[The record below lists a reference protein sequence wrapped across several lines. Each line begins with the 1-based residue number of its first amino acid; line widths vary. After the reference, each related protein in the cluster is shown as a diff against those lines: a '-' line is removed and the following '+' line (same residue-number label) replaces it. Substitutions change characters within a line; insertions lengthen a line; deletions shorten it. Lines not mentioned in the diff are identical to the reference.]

1 MLYQYSL
8 LLPGK
13 SRKHPVK
20 FSLPG
25 HTLWQE
31 VISLDLRNQ
40 TITVGELLDNPK
52 SRAVFQRRFG
62 KFMNHPMV
70 KAARSLTL
78 KQLAEMAAVYLPK
91 KTIEDTIRELQR
103 L

>member
-1 MLYQYSL
+1 MIYLS
-8 LLPGK
+8 K
-13 SRKHPVK
+13 KKVK
-20 FSLPG
+20 KPPRP
-25 HTLWQE
+25 HTLWVE

-40 TITVGELLDNPK
+40 NITVGELLDNPK

-62 KFMNHPMV
+62 KLMQRPMV
-70 KAARSLTL
+70 AAARTLTL

-91 KTIEDTIRELQR
+91 KTIQDTLRELQQ